1 MARQA
6 IIEVRQLEAVQQRV
20 NRMRRDSRKA
30 LERTLKDAKQRVPG
44 WVATEVAKQYGV
56 DKKEVIGNKLGR
68 MRVSGSSMQD
78 LKFTYT
84 GRRLTPTHFKMSPQ
98 APTGGAY
105 TLKATI
111 IRGQRVKLGKVKKLT
126 KKQRKTLGRNFKG
139 MNPRTSDHSPIMLMH
154 TGNAYAGGTDYIP
167 FQRKSTSRTDV
178 HPIKTVSLPQMVTND
193 KVAPNIYQA
202 IDEKLSKRLEHHL
215 QQMTR

>member
-1 MARQA
+1 MAQQA
-6 IIEVRQLEAVQQRV
+6 IIEVQRLEAVQQSVRQLRRRSERV
-20 NRMRRDSRKA
+20 V
-30 LERTLKDAKQRVPG
+30 ERTIKDAKQRVPG

-56 DKKEVIGNKLGR
+56 NKKEITGNKIGS
-68 MRVSGSSMQD
+68 MRISGSTMQD
-78 LKFTYT
+78 LRFTYK

-111 IRGQRVKLGKVKKLT
+111 IKGQRSKLGKVKKLT
-126 KKQRKTLGRNFKG
+126 KKQRKALGRNFKG

-154 TGNAYAGGTDYIP
+154 TGNAHAGGTDYIP

-178 HPIKTVSLPQMVTND
+178 HPIKTVSLPQMITNE
-193 KVAPNIYQA
+193 KVASNIYNV
-202 IDEKLSKRLEHHL
+202 IDEKLGKRLEHHL

>member
-1 MARQA
+1 
-6 IIEVRQLEAVQQRV
+6 
-20 NRMRRDSRKA
+20 
-30 LERTLKDAKQRVPG
+30 
-44 WVATEVAKQYGV
+44 
-56 DKKEVIGNKLGR
+56 
-68 MRVSGSSMQD
+68 MQD
-78 LKFTYT
+78 LRFTYK

-111 IRGQRVKLGKVKKLT
+111 IKGQRSKLGKVKKLT
-126 KKQRKTLGRNFKG
+126 KKQRKALGRNFKG

-154 TGNAYAGGTDYIP
+154 TGNAHAGGTDYIP

-178 HPIKTVSLPQMVTND
+178 HPIKTVSLPQMITNE
-193 KVAPNIYQA
+193 KVASNIYNV
-202 IDEKLSKRLEHHL
+202 IDEKLGKRLEHHL

>member
-1 MARQA
+1 MAQQA
-6 IIEVRQLEAVQQRV
+6 IIEVQRLEAVQKSVRQLRRKSERV
-20 NRMRRDSRKA
+20 V
-30 LERTLKDAKQRVPG
+30 ERTIKDAKQRVPG

-56 DKKEVIGNKLGR
+56 DKKEVIGGKLGS
-68 MRVSGSSMQD
+68 MRISGSTMQD
-78 LKFTYT
+78 LRFTYK

-111 IRGQRVKLGKVKKLT
+111 IKGQRSKLGKVKKLT
-126 KKQRKTLGRNFKG
+126 KKQRKALGRNFKG

-154 TGNAYAGGTDYIP
+154 TGNAHAGGTDYIP

-178 HPIKTVSLPQMVTND
+178 HPIKTVSLPQMITNE
-193 KVAPNIYQA
+193 KVAPNIYKA
-202 IDEKLSKRLEHHL
+202 IDEKLGKRLEHHL
-215 QQMTR
+215 QQMTK

>member
-1 MARQA
+1 MAQQA
-6 IIEVRQLEAVQQRV
+6 IIEVQRLEAVQQSVRQLRRRSERV
-20 NRMRRDSRKA
+20 V
-30 LERTLKDAKQRVPG
+30 ERTIKDAKQRVPG

-56 DKKEVIGNKLGR
+56 NKKEITGNKIGS
-68 MRVSGSSMQD
+68 MRISGSTMQD
-78 LKFTYT
+78 LRFTYK

-111 IRGQRVKLGKVKKLT
+111 IKGQRSKLGKVKKLT
-126 KKQRKTLGRNFKG
+126 KKQRKALGRNFKG

-154 TGNAYAGGTDYIP
+154 TGNDHAGGTDYIP

-178 HPIKTVSLPQMVTND
+178 HPIKTVSLPQMITNE
-193 KVAPNIYQA
+193 KVAPNIYKA
-202 IDEKLSKRLEHHL
+202 IDEKLGKRLEHHL